1 MGDVNNIMV
10 KRNFQKNPLTQ
21 EEIIYCRWYA
31 VIDDTIGGWAISN
44 VPEPV
49 SELNPYTGK
58 FELGSFMT
66 ADEAK
71 HIVFVHNAWYDS
83 VVAMS
88 YIENIGANFLT
99 YCNHAEL
106 TRTY

>member
-1 MGDVNNIMV
+1 MV
-10 KRNFQKNPLTQ
+10 KRDFAKQPITDAEVL
-21 EEIIYCRWYA
+21 YCRWYA
-31 VIDDTIGGWAISN
+31 VADDTIGGWAISN

-49 SELNPYTGK
+49 SQLNPYEGR

-66 ADEAK
+66 FYEAS
-71 HIVFVHNAWYDS
+71 HIAFVHNAWYDS

-88 YIENIGANFLT
+88 YIENLGATFLT

-106 TRTY
+106 TRTH

>member
-1 MGDVNNIMV
+1 MGSVNNIMV
-10 KRNFQKNPLTQ
+10 KRNFQKQPITQ
-21 EEIIYCRWYA
+21 EEIIYCHWYP
-31 VIDDTIGGWAISN
+31 VTDDTIGGWAISN

-49 SELNPYTGK
+49 SELNPYNGK

-66 ADEAK
+66 EDEAK
-71 HIVFVHNAWYDS
+71 HIAYVHNAWYSS

-88 YIENIGANFLT
+88 YMDNLGTMFLT

-106 TRTY
+106 TRTH